1 MISVSDASRSAHE
14 DHDDVVCVVGT
25 CQNGEARG
33 CAADG
38 ARTFALAGVGTPC
51 SINEVEGTC
60 TVEGVCGSVR

>member
-1 MISVSDASRSAHE
+1 M
-14 DHDDVVCVVGT
+14 VCVVGT